1 MQFEKIRDN
10 SCLFKLTITMKADL
24 FDLIVNNN
32 LERVKVALEANP
44 ELVNQGVALNINGKI
59 NARKGHPLHRICD
72 AVFANKISDAQAIEI
87 AKILLE
93 HGANIDGFM
102 AQGDNNTPLIAAA
115 SLHAEQL
122 GLFYIEKGAN
132 IFYAPPSD
140 GGTALHWAAYC
151 GRDQLVEKLIEKGAN
166 INQLD
171 TTYHSTPCGWA
182 IHVLESGETGNLLHQ
197 LACAKLLLK
206 AGMDKS
212 LLYSS
217 TLEYLQVAAK
227 TDPELKTLLQ

>member
-1 MQFEKIRDN
+1 MQ
-10 SCLFKLTITMKADL
+10 ADL

-32 LERVKVALEANP
+32 LEGLKAALTASP
-44 ELVNQGVALNINGKI
+44 ELANESVALNINGKI
-59 NARKGHPLHRICD
+59 NPAKGHPLHRICD
-72 AVFANKISDAQAIEI
+72 AVFANKISDIQAIEI

-93 HGANIDGFM
+93 YGANIDGFM

-132 IFYAPPSD
+132 IFYAPSSD

-151 GRDQLVEKLIEKGAN
+151 GRDKLVEKLIEKGAN

-171 TTYHSTPCGWA
+171 TSFHSTPCGWA
-182 IHVLESGETGNLLHQ
+182 IHVLESGETNNLRNQ
-197 LACAKLLLK
+197 LTCIKLLLK
-206 AGMDKS
+206 AGTDKS
-212 LLYSS
+212 LLYSGS
-217 TLEYLQVAAK
+217 IKYLRDAAK
-227 TDPELKTLLQ
+227 ADPELKTLLE